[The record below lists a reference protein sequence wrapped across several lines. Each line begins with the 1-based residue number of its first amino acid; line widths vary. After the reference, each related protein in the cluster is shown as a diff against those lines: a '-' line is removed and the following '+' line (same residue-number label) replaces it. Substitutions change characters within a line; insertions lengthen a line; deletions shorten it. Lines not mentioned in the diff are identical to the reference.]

1 MKNNIFVDCNTGKKS
16 QSKLLPY
23 TLFQFID
30 KHSFS
35 IICTSILIL
44 TVIGGLYVIEDQR
57 AKHDLIETLTI
68 KDDTSTDSSVD
79 SDETV
84 TTSYRGYYILFMTMG
99 YVTLVYSI
107 IMCNRSDPQ
116 GFQLLGDTYF
126 PTPMIAYAIFLE
138 TLAFV
143 SIDAHGNIIYIVFL
157 LLGLLL
163 CVSVIIYLYMSKNE
177 LYKSRK
183 KEAVSL
189 SIKTPT
195 SKRKTT
201 TFKLS
206 NAFQNDPFIADSNFT
221 GNFALLTP

>member
-1 MKNNIFVDCNTGKKS
+1 MRFLILLVIFPSFVYADQGVKISCVNMKNLLDQNYKIHKFKFDVTTFQYFDEKKNIFVDCNTGKKS

-143 SIDAHGNIIYIVFL
+143 LIDVHGNIIY
-157 LLGLLL
+157 
-163 CVSVIIYLYMSKNE
+163 VIFESTICSKKHKFN
-177 LYKSRK
+177 
-183 KEAVSL
+183 
-189 SIKTPT
+189 
-195 SKRKTT
+195 
-201 TFKLS
+201 
-206 NAFQNDPFIADSNFT
+206 
-221 GNFALLTP
+221 